1 MTSDSVAAAAA
12 GVVIPGE
19 ESPRTAWSLRVH
31 QVDQWQDFVGRR
43 PWDAPMY
50 VVVDGPAP

>member
-50 VVVDGPAP
+50 VVVDGPVP